1 MLVIFLMLVTVEQN
15 RVAQVTGTMEH
26 EPAMLL
32 LGRTGSGHI
41 PWALHEGM
49 QGFQL

>member
-1 MLVIFLMLVTVEQN
+1 MLVIFLTLVTVEQN
-15 RVAQVTGTMEH
+15 QVAQVTMEH
-26 EPAMLL
+26 EPAMPP
-32 LGRTGSGHI
+32 LGRRGSGHI